1 VPSERPLDRL
11 LDIIENIERIE
22 AYTDGCD
29 LARFTVETIRQDAVE
44 RCLLRLSEA
53 ARKLGPAAERL
64 MPDQP
69 WPAIRSIGNVL
80 RHEYDSVDPAVIWRV
95 VESDLGRL
103 KAAVAAA
110 LDRLQ
115 GNPQG

>member
-1 VPSERPLDRL
+1 VPSRRPLDRL
-11 LDIIENIERIE
+11 SDILENIERIE
-22 AYTDGCD
+22 AYTADCD
-29 LARFTVETIRQDAVE
+29 LARFSAETMRQDAVE

-53 ARKLGPAAERL
+53 ARKLGPTAERL
-64 MPDQP
+64 MPNEP

-80 RHEYDSVDPAVIWRV
+80 RHEYDGVDPVVIWGV
-95 VESDLGRL
+95 LESDLGRL